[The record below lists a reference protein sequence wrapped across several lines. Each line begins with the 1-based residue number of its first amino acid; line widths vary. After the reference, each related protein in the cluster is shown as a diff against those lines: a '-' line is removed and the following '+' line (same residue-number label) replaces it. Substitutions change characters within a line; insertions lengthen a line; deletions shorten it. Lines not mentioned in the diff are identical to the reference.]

1 MTTRGTTRMAFLA
14 LVAALTVALGPHA
27 ARALEDSRFRAPG
40 KAVTQGRE
48 FPAQLRVLCSGATN
62 VEVQLAVVFAS
73 GAEAAGSDVFFPF
86 GEFEGPDGKPAP
98 IALEVTSAEGKAFK
112 HRFMSAA
119 GWFGVEDEYLFSL
132 KPADGKRLLAEGTTA
147 KAIAASI
154 VAGKSSIAFT
164 FAAPSAV
171 LGKAAAACK

>member
-1 MTTRGTTRMAFLA
+1 MKTSGTTRMVLA
-14 LVAALTVALGPHA
+14 LVATLAAALAPLA
-27 ARALEDSRFRAPG
+27 ARALEGGRFRAPG

-48 FPAQLRVLCSGATN
+48 FPAQLRVLCTGPAN

-73 GAEAAGSDVFFPF
+73 GAEAAGADVFFPF

-98 IALEVTSAEGKAFK
+98 IALEVTSAEGKALK

-132 KPADGKRLLAEGTTA
+132 KPADGKRLLAEGATA
-147 KAIAASI
+147 KAVAASI
-154 VAGKSSIAFT
+154 VAGRSSIAFS
-164 FAAPSAV
+164 FAEPGAV

>member
-1 MTTRGTTRMAFLA
+1 MKTRGTTRMAVA
-14 LVAALTVALGPHA
+14 LVLTLAAALGPLA
-27 ARALEDSRFRAPG
+27 ARALADSRFRAPG

-48 FPAQLRVLCSGATN
+48 FPAQLRVLCSEPKN

-73 GAEAAGSDVFFPF
+73 GAEAARSDAIFPF

-98 IALEVTSAEGKAFK
+98 IALEVTGAEGKPSK
-112 HRFMSAA
+112 HRLMSAA

-132 KPADGKRLLAEGTTA
+132 KPADGRRLLAEGAAA
-147 KAIAASI
+147 KAITASI
-154 VAGKSSIAFT
+154 VAGRSSIAFT
-164 FAAPSAV
+164 FAEPGTV